1 MSKLCFQSITITRIQ
16 NTTPNLKFVAR
27 YSATEVSVKACM
39 HGYANRAFVYLLT
52 SDFGST
58 EFSIYVGKTKSQYS
72 RFLTHIKKYEFDH
85 IYLFEC
91 NPDELNRSEGLIIEE
106 LKPLYNRNKNPL
118 EVRYRQILN
127 IDYDAPKT
135 KTIIRSHLHL
145 LKQYEQ
151 TGLFGFSLNPAIFS
165 VLERKAKEKG
175 CNCSDMLQNILEQLF
190 PADIALALQNQTDLS
205 ITNLATT
212 KEYAELHGCSRELI
226 KQFLREEN
234 RISGAKQIGRD
245 WVLPRDADFPED
257 RRKKCQ
263 KKTY

>member
-1 MSKLCFQSITITRIQ
+1 
-16 NTTPNLKFVAR
+16 
-27 YSATEVSVKACM
+27 
-39 HGYANRAFVYLLT
+39 
-52 SDFGST
+52 
-58 EFSIYVGKTKSQYS
+58 
-72 RFLTHIKKYEFDH
+72 
-85 IYLFEC
+85 
-91 NPDELNRSEGLIIEE
+91 
-106 LKPLYNRNKNPL
+106 
-118 EVRYRQILN
+118 
-127 IDYDAPKT
+127 
-135 KTIIRSHLHL
+135 
-145 LKQYEQ
+145 
-151 TGLFGFSLNPAIFS
+151 
-165 VLERKAKEKG
+165 
-175 CNCSDMLQNILEQLF
+175 MLQNILEQLF